1 MEFKIIKI
9 SVDMIFLGEMV
20 RVKDLEDGK
29 FTCKLGKIRKR
40 LWFIF
45 FLYMYVLFFI
55 KFFFKII
62 FVLIFFLGE

>member
-29 FTCKLGKIRKR
+29 FMCK
-40 LWFIF
+40 
-45 FLYMYVLFFI
+45 
-55 KFFFKII
+55 
-62 FVLIFFLGE
+62 

>member
-45 FLYMYVLFFI
+45 FICMFYFL
-55 KFFFKII
+55 
-62 FVLIFFLGE
+62 LIFFLKSYFCFNIFIG

>member
-45 FLYMYVLFFI
+45 FI
-55 KFFFKII
+55 
-62 FVLIFFLGE
+62 